1 MGSNPTLGAFNMNKG
16 NLNTSKLEKI
26 AQNHP
31 VIKDIKELRY
41 YHPSYVR
48 DIDGHKF
55 IVIDT
60 RISKGMKDNS
70 KLFYR
75 LRRDGKYY
83 YDGIR

>member
-1 MGSNPTLGAFNMNKG
+1 MNKG

-26 AQNHP
+26 AQAHP
-31 VIKDIKELRY
+31 VIKDINELRDY
-41 YHPSYVR
+41 NPSYVEDR
-48 DIDGHKF
+48 NGHKF

-60 RISKGMKDNS
+60 RISKEMKDNS